1 MSKFNLDWL
10 LYPQNKEFFIQEVFE
25 KNFLHVIRSKNA
37 YYDSFLQLENLDELL
52 GSRQFRF
59 PSLRLTK
66 AGEELT
72 SEKYSNDKNIDAS
85 LVQKYFLDGY
95 TIILNALHEQYP
107 TLGEMVNG
115 LSNDLGHPFQTNV
128 YITPPNSQG
137 FPAHYDTHDV
147 FVLQIE
153 GSKKWRI
160 YQDSPV
166 VLPTKQMEF
175 QKEKH
180 PAPESFTELELK
192 KGDLLY
198 IPRGVMHDAQTNLD
212 LSIHVTLGW
221 LGYTW
226 TDVLVQML
234 LEYSK
239 NQVAPRKFVD
249 PFKSWSLGDLEH
261 AFNDVLNQFA
271 ESNQPQNSLIQ
282 FRSELVYSQ
291 RFFFGDILKN
301 AAQFNQFSIDSVFS
315 KRNNLYIE
323 IEKSSAEVILRVGA
337 KEIIFPIFTFNTL
350 DFILHTMQPFSI
362 VELPDDLDDDGKIV
376 LLKRLLKEGVITF
389 A

>member
-10 LYPQNKEFFIQEVFE
+10 LFPYNKELFSQDFFE
-25 KNFLHVIRSKNA
+25 NHFLHITRSESS
-37 YYDSFLQLENLDELL
+37 YYKDFINIEKLDELI

-85 LVQKYFLDGY
+85 LVQKYFLEGY
-95 TIILNALHEQYP
+95 TIILNALHEQFP
-107 TLGEMVNG
+107 NLGELVNT
-115 LSNDLGHPFQTNV
+115 LSRNLGHPFQTNV
-128 YITPPNSQG
+128 YITPPKSQG

-160 YQDSPV
+160 YKDSPV
-166 VLPTKQMEF
+166 ILPTKQMEF

-180 PAPESFTELELK
+180 PAPEFFTELELK

-198 IPRGVMHDAQTNLD
+198 IPRGMMHDAQTNLD

-226 TDVLVQML
+226 TDILIQML

-239 NQVAPRKFVD
+239 NQVLPRKFID
-249 PFKSWSLGDLEH
+249 PFKSWSQNDLQMV
-261 AFNDVLNQFA
+261 FNDVIKQFSETNQIQNSLNQFR
-271 ESNQPQNSLIQ
+271 L
-282 FRSELVYSQ
+282 ELASGQ
-291 RFFFGDILKN
+291 RFFFNDILQN
-301 AAQFNQFSIDSVFS
+301 ATNYNQLSIHTTFL
-315 KRNNLYIE
+315 KRNNIFIE
-323 IEKSSAEVILRVGA
+323 LHKSSDEVILRIGA
-337 KEIIFPIFTFNTL
+337 REITFPPFTFDTIE
-350 DFILHTMQPFSI
+350 FVIHSTSPFTI
-362 VELPDDLDDDGKIV
+362 KDLQDDIDDDGKMV

>member
-1 MSKFNLDWL
+1 MPNFNLDWL

-25 KNFLHVIRSKNA
+25 KNFLYINRSKSTYFN
-37 YYDSFLQLENLDELL
+37 SFLNLENLDELI

-72 SEKYSNDKNIDAS
+72 SEQYSKDKNIDAA

-95 TIILNALHEQYP
+95 TIILNALHEQFP
-107 TLGEMVNG
+107 NLGEMVNG
-115 LSNDLGHPFQTNV
+115 LSNELGHPFQTNV

-153 GSKKWRI
+153 GSKKWRV
-160 YQDSPV
+160 YHDSPV

-175 QKEKH
+175 QKELH
-180 PAPESFTELELK
+180 PAPQSFTELELQ

-198 IPRGVMHDAQTNLD
+198 IPRGMMHDAQTNQD

-221 LGYTW
+221 LGFTW

-239 NQVAPRKFVD
+239 NQVLPRKFID
-249 PFKSWSLGDLEH
+249 PFKSWSQSDLQMV
-261 AFNDVLNQFA
+261 FNDVIKQFSETNQI
-271 ESNQPQNSLIQ
+271 QNSLSQ
-282 FRSELVYSQ
+282 FRLELASGQ
-291 RFFFGDILKN
+291 RFFFSDLLKN
-301 AAQFNQFSIDSVFS
+301 ATKYNQLSIHSTFL
-315 KRNNLYIE
+315 KRNNIFIALH
-323 IEKSSAEVILRVGA
+323 KSSNEVILKIGARV
-337 KEIIFPIFTFNTL
+337 ITFPAFTFNTIE
-350 DFILHTMQPFSI
+350 FVIHSTSPFTI
-362 VELPDDLDDDGKIV
+362 KELPDDIDDDGKMV

>member
-1 MSKFNLDWL
+1 MSNFNLDWL
-10 LYPQNKEFFIQEVFE
+10 LYPQNKAFFIQEVFE
-25 KNFLHVIRSKNA
+25 KNFLHITRSPSTYFN
-37 YYDSFLQLENLDELL
+37 SFLNLENLDELL

-72 SEKYSNDKNIDAS
+72 SEKYSKDKNIDAA

-95 TIILNALHEQYP
+95 TIILNALHEQFP
-107 TLGEMVNG
+107 NLGEMVNG
-115 LSNDLGHPFQTNV
+115 LSNELGHPFQTNV

-160 YQDSPV
+160 YKNSPV
-166 VLPTKQMEF
+166 ILPTKQMEF

-180 PAPESFTELELK
+180 PAPDSFTELELK

-198 IPRGVMHDAQTNLD
+198 IPRGMMHDAQTNLD

-226 TDVLVQML
+226 TDILVQML

-239 NQVAPRKFVD
+239 NEVALRKFVD
-249 PFKSWSLGDLEH
+249 PFKSWNSEDMKY
-261 AFNDVLNQFA
+261 AFNDVLNQFS
-271 ESNQPQNSLIQ
+271 ENSQIQNSLNQ
-282 FRSELVYSQ
+282 FRLELASGQ
-291 RFFFGDILKN
+291 RFFFGDMLKN
-301 AAQFNQFSIDSVFS
+301 VTKYNHFPLNAIFS
-315 KRNNLYIE
+315 KRSNLFVE
-323 IEKSSAEVILRVGA
+323 LDKSSDEVILRLGA
-337 KEIIFPIFTFNTL
+337 RAITFPIFTFNTL
-350 DFILHTMQPFSI
+350 EFVVVSEKPFTI
-362 VELPDDLDDDGKIV
+362 KQLPDDLDEDGKIV
-376 LLKRLLKEGVITF
+376 LLKRLLKEGIITF
-389 A
+389 I